1 MRVVTT
7 LILLALSGAAF
18 ALPPDDEGRGSPAP
32 GTAQDGS
39 RPADGAI
46 KGGAM
51 LPGESGGVPKAS
63 GAPADPV
70 SKACLDLTGSLRAE
84 CLARE
89 REASRGGSTPPEVVN
104 RRADPTA
111 PPPQN
116 PR

>member
-1 MRVVTT
+1 VLFAFFTVNP
-7 LILLALSGAAF
+7 LIAAS
-18 ALPPDDEGRGSPAP
+18 ADDDSGRGSPAP

-39 RPADGAI
+39 RPSDGAI

-51 LPGESGGVPKAS
+51 LPGESGGIPNPS

-70 SKACLDLTGSLRAE
+70 SRACADLTGTLRAE
-84 CLARE
+84 CLARQ
-89 REASRGGSTPPEVVN
+89 RNAARGGSKPPEVVN
-104 RRADPTA
+104 PRADPTA